1 MTARTALRT
10 AEPYL
15 LCSAAKTVMPTDTTT
30 RTAYS
35 HRSHRATA
43 AALNAAIPA
52 AGGTPRPTP
61 G

>member
-1 MTARTALRT
+1 MAASTALRT

-15 LCSAAKTVMPTDTTT
+15 LCNAANRAMPTETTA

-35 HRSHRATA
+35 HRSRRATA

-52 AGGTPRPTP
+52 AGGPPWPTP